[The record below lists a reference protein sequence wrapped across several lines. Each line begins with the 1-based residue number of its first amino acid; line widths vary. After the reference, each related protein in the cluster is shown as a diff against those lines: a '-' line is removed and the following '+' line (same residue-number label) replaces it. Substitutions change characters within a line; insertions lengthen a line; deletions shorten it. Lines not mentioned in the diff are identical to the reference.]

1 MRGFVSMLV
10 GVCVAVGVWGQADA
24 GEQLVLRYRIPANYD
39 KYPQDKPN
47 AALTSAVKAIE
58 LGQID
63 YLLAHLADPAFVDK
77 RIQEYRAQVAQTVK
91 DEGKTLLAFDRLVSE
106 TRDHFKGDPALVKEL
121 QQIAKAGS
129 LETKDNSAEAQLA
142 TIPSRR
148 VFVKK
153 VQQLW
158 YLEDR
163 QR

>member
-1 MRGFVSMLV
+1 MRGFISVVV
-10 GVCVAVGVWGQADA
+10 GISVAVGVWGQADA
-24 GEQLVLRYRIPANYD
+24 GEKLVLRYRIPANYD

-47 AALTSAVKAIE
+47 TALSSAVKAIE

-121 QQIAKAGS
+121 QQFARSGTW
-129 LETKDNSAEAQLA
+129 ETKDNAAEAHLA
-142 TIPSRR
+142 TIPSR
-148 VFVKK
+148 
-153 VQQLW
+153 
-158 YLEDR
+158 
-163 QR
+163 